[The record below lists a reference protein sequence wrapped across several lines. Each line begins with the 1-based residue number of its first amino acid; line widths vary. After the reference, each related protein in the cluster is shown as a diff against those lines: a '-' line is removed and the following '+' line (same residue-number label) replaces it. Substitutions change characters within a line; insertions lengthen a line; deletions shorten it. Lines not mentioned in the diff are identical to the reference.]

1 MLIGYARISKAD
13 GSQSLDLQRD
23 ALREAGVSDDA
34 IYEDQ
39 ASGQREDRP
48 GLAAFLKAARQGDV
62 IVVWRLDRLGRNL
75 RHLVNLVQDLNDR
88 DIGIR
93 VLAGQGASI
102 DTTTASGKFVFA
114 LFAALAE
121 FERELIRERTLAG
134 LASARARGR
143 KGGRPHALS
152 KAQVRLAQAGAARH
166 EGQRAMP
173 RASSHPEKEAGDL
186 GRIFDLRCCRG
197 VDAETA
203 TKSEGQRVRTKAIR
217 QREISKILDENS
229 KLNERVQDL
238 RRLAGSGVASSSGAS
253 ARL

>member
-13 GSQSLDLQRD
+13 GSQSLDLQMD

-34 IYEDQ
+34 IYQDQ

-102 DTTTASGKFVFA
+102 DTTTASGKLVFA

-152 KAQVRLAQAGAARH
+152 KAQVRL
-166 EGQRAMP
+166 
-173 RASSHPEKEAGDL
+173 L
-186 GRIFDLRCCRG
+186 
-197 VDAETA
+197 
-203 TKSEGQRVRTKAIR
+203 R
-217 QREISKILDENS
+217 QRWRSAT
-229 KLNERVQDL
+229 
-238 RRLAGSGVASSSGAS
+238 RRSASYAWS
-253 ARL
+253 